1 MRKDQTRVEAGVRR
15 GVFLPLLLLLLLLSG
30 CAGSAPQRKGGDYR
44 ELQWPPLP
52 VPPRITWVK
61 EIRDFHDVG
70 ISKGFWQRAAEL
82 LTGEPDP
89 RIGKPYGVFVDA
101 KERLFIA
108 DVGLAVV
115 HVMDLEKK
123 KYSVI
128 GGSNPALRTPIAVTG
143 DDKDNIYIT
152 DAGAG
157 TIYRYPLS
165 GGSLQ
170 PFNVTPLDRPTGIAF
185 NPNNRLIYV
194 SDTVSHQ
201 VVVFDLSGNE
211 RYRIGGRGTSPGQFN
226 YPTDLFV
233 DAAGR
238 LYVTDALNSRIQIF
252 TASGTLL
259 KYFGRAGDT
268 VGNFARPK
276 GVAVDSDGHIY
287 VCDALFDA
295 VQIFNDT
302 GRVLLDFG
310 THGSN
315 PGQFWMPAGIFIG
328 KGDLIYV
335 ADSYNRRVQVF
346 RYLKV
351 DDPQQG
357 APAKAPGER
366 K

>member
-1 MRKDQTRVEAGVRR
+1 MRRNHTRVEAGGLRS
-15 GVFLPLLLLLLLLSG
+15 VFLPLLILMLLLSG
-30 CAGSAPQRKGGDYR
+30 CAGSTPQLKGGDYR

-82 LTGEPDP
+82 LTGEADP

-101 KERLFIA
+101 KQRLFIA

-115 HVMDLEKK
+115 HMMDMETK

-128 GGSNPALRTPIAVTG
+128 GGGDPQLRTPIAVTG
-143 DDKDNIYIT
+143 DDRENIYIT

-165 GGSLQ
+165 GGKLQ
-170 PFNVTPLDRPTGIAF
+170 RFNVGALDRPTGIVF
-185 NPNNRLIYV
+185 NPNNRLLYV
-194 SDTVSHQ
+194 SDTASHQ
-201 VVVFDLSGNE
+201 VVVFDLSGTE
-211 RYRIGGRGTSPGQFN
+211 RYRIGGRGTAPGQFN

-252 TASGTLL
+252 SASGTHLRQ
-259 KYFGRAGDT
+259 FGRAGDT

-276 GVAVDSDGHIY
+276 GVAVDSDGHVY

-295 VQIFNDT
+295 VQIFNES
-302 GRVLLDFG
+302 GQVLLDFG

-351 DDPQQG
+351 DDPLQG
-357 APAKAPGER
+357 APAKAPGEP

>member
-1 MRKDQTRVEAGVRR
+1 MRKKPTRVDAGVRCS
-15 GVFLPLLLLLLLLSG
+15 GIFPLLILVLFLSG

-70 ISKGFWQRAAEL
+70 INKGFWQRAAEL
-82 LTGEPDP
+82 LTGEADP
-89 RIGKPYGVFVDA
+89 RIGKPYGVYVDA
-101 KERLFIA
+101 KERMFIA

-115 HVMDLEKK
+115 HVMDQEKK

-128 GGSNPALRTPIAVTG
+128 GGGDPQLRTPIAVTG
-143 DDKDNIYIT
+143 DDQDNIYIT

-157 TIYRYPLS
+157 TIYRYAMS
-165 GGSLQ
+165 GGKLH
-170 PFNVTPLDRPTGIAF
+170 PFNATGLERPTGIVF
-185 NPNNRLIYV
+185 NPNNRLLYV
-194 SDTVSHQ
+194 SDTASHQ
-201 VVVFDLSGNE
+201 VVVFDLTGSE
-211 RYRIGGRGTSPGQFN
+211 RYRIGGRGTAPGQFN

-233 DAAGR
+233 DAAGT
-238 LYVTDALNSRIQIF
+238 LYVTDALNSRIQLF
-252 TASGTLL
+252 SASGTHLRQ
-259 KYFGRAGDT
+259 FGRAGDT
-268 VGNFARPK
+268 SGNFARPK

-295 VQIFNDT
+295 VQIFNQK
-302 GRVLLDFG
+302 GQVLLDFG

-346 RYLKV
+346 KYLKV
-351 DDPQQG
+351 DDPQSG
-357 APAKAPGER
+357 APAKAPGEP